1 MYPESCLILGGAQ
14 RHRRLRHSAPQAYS
28 YITVSSDVFFM
39 PQHPGVG
46 FRSAGSTL
54 PELAIATIFS
64 GFLHVMKDTVEAKSS
79 SPSLGALQHT
89 ATRCN
94 TLRHAATHRNTL
106 QHTATHSL
114 QRTATHCNKS
124 ESSSPRLE
132 ALQRTAT
139 HSHTLQ
145 PTAIHCNKS
154 ESSSLCLEQ
163 RKCIYIYMYICI
175 HVCIHHHLD
184 SCQGYI

>member
-39 PQHPGVG
+39 PQHPRVG

-64 GFLHVMKDTVEAKSS
+64 GFLHVMKDMVEAKSS

-106 QHTATHSL
+106 QHTATHCNTL
-114 QRTATHCNKS
+114 TATHCN
-124 ESSSPRLE
+124 
-132 ALQRTAT
+132 ALQQVRVVFASTRSAAT
-139 HSHTLQ
+139 HCNTQPHAATHCNTLQ
-145 PTAIHCNKS
+145 QVRVILALSRAK
-154 ESSSLCLEQ
+154 EMY
-163 RKCIYIYMYICI
+163 IYIYVYMYTRMYT
-175 HVCIHHHLD
+175 
-184 SCQGYI
+184 SSP